1 MTQNFSSARI
11 AAMNWTGVIAAALC
25 LAGPAHAQLAPPA
38 VPQLPRVGGVVD
50 RVTGMVPEVGATL
63 GDAQALVRAQAQRTR
78 DLVRRHPDRIALD
91 PDGNAVRA
99 GELIVLDADDA
110 VTRAAAARG
119 FRLIE
124 QVELD
129 GLGVGYARFATPRGV
144 PLKRAL
150 RQLKS
155 LAGGREVSA
164 DPLYFASGTSMAVAP
179 AGQAPSRAARAG
191 RIGIIDGGVS
201 TATPGLARQQGFASG
216 GPRPSDHAAGIAS
229 LLTGGG
235 GVRASAPGAQ
245 LYVADIYGGDP
256 AGGNAAALGQAL
268 AWMARERVPVVVV
281 SLTGPPNP
289 LLARIVAAARRLG
302 TVVVAAV
309 GNDGPAAKPSYPA
322 SYPEAIAVTG
332 VDARGRVLIEAGRA
346 TKLDYAAPGADLIAL
361 NADGKPRTVRGTSF
375 AAPFVAA
382 RLSAHFTGDL
392 GAAISA
398 LDREATG
405 GGRRGLGR
413 GLLCGDCATR
423 PR

>member
-1 MTQNFSSARI
+1 
-11 AAMNWTGVIAAALC
+11 
-25 LAGPAHAQLAPPA
+25 
-38 VPQLPRVGGVVD
+38 
-50 RVTGMVPEVGATL
+50 
-63 GDAQALVRAQAQRTR
+63 
-78 DLVRRHPDRIALD
+78 
-91 PDGNAVRA
+91 
-99 GELIVLDADDA
+99 
-110 VTRAAAARG
+110 
-119 FRLIE
+119 
-124 QVELD
+124 
-129 GLGVGYARFATPRGV
+129 
-144 PLKRAL
+144 
-150 RQLKS
+150 
-155 LAGGREVSA
+155 
-164 DPLYFASGTSMAVAP
+164 
-179 AGQAPSRAARAG
+179 
-191 RIGIIDGGVS
+191 
-201 TATPGLARQQGFASG
+201 
-216 GPRPSDHAAGIAS
+216 
-229 LLTGGG
+229 
-235 GVRASAPGAQ
+235 
-245 LYVADIYGGDP
+245 
-256 AGGNAAALGQAL
+256 
-268 AWMARERVPVVVV
+268 VVV